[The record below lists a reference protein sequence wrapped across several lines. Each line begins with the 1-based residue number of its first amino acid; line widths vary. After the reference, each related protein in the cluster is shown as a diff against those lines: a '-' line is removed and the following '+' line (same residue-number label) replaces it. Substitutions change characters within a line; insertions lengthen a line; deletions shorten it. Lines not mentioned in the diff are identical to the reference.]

1 MPTPLGHALAGASV
15 AWLAQSVRRIP
26 TDRRTDTRLALTCA
40 ELAVAAD
47 LDFIYPPIHRMMT
60 HSLTAVAVVTAAAW
74 LIARRADRRTA
85 PWVMAIVCGLAYGSH
100 LAMDWIGGD
109 TKQPAGI
116 QLLWP
121 FSDAWFISSWSV
133 FGATSLG
140 RFFWPETML
149 SNAFTVLR
157 ELLILVPLALVA
169 WSARRRSLAG

>member
-1 MPTPLGHALAGASV
+1 MPKNGG
-15 AWLAQSVRRIP
+15 
-26 TDRRTDTRLALTCA
+26 DTRLAITCA

-60 HSLTAVAVVTAAAW
+60 HSLTAVVAVTVAAW

-85 PWVMAIVCGLAYGSH
+85 PSVIAIVCGLAYGSH

-109 TKQPAGI
+109 TKLPPGI

-121 FSDAWFISSWSV
+121 FSDAWFISSWGV

-140 RFFWPETML
+140 GFFWPETML
-149 SNAFTVLR
+149 SNALTILR
-157 ELLILVPLALVA
+157 ELFILGPIAFVA
-169 WSARRRSLAG
+169 WSVRRRTFAGNGNATAGPACGPPRS